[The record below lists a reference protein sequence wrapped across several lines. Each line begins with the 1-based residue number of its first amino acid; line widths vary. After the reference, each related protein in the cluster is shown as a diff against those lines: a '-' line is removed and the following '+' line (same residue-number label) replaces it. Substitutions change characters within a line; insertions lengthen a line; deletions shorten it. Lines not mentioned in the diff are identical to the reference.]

1 MAGPLRVPHTPWTSL
16 TPLALMSY
24 RGRHTEAT
32 CR

>member
-1 MAGPLRVPHTPWTSL
+1 MDKPH
-16 TPLALMSY
+16 PLALMSY